1 MISVVITGPPK
12 TGFLPYRVD
21 WWFYG
26 RPQLIGASPVPLLDA
41 CRQLKQMGL
50 MDSTDVGLFDNLRLI
65 RLTTVGAGDREF
77 WRAHAMDTPKTEGIK
92 GTPDMNVMP
101 PMGDNE
107 PSDEPLT
114 TRRTHPQATGE
125 PTTKSAEAEHHPHK
139 SPKRPAGKGRAQAK
153 RDRSEPQRHKQKSKG
168 SGGRRGSR

>member
-1 MISVVITGPPK
+1 MISVIITGPPK
-12 TGFLPYRVD
+12 TGFLPYRVE
-21 WWFYG
+21 WWFRG

-50 MDSTDVGLFDNLRLI
+50 MDSTDVGLFHKLNLI
-65 RLTTVGAGDREF
+65 RRTTVGAGDRDF
-77 WRAHAMDTPKTEGIK
+77 WRAHMDTPKTEGIK

-101 PMGDNE
+101 PLGDNE
-107 PSDEPLT
+107 VSD
-114 TRRTHPQATGE
+114 A
-125 PTTKSAEAEHHPHK
+125 PTARSAEAEPPPHK
-139 SPKRPAGKGRAQAK
+139 SPKPRGGKGRAQAK